1 MEKKDKEKDI
11 KETNKAQKPKTKE
24 QTKEKT
30 SDECQAHKDEINKL
44 KDQIINLNAKVI
56 SLELENQ
63 KSIETFKLQ
72 AVSFEKKAQEKV
84 NELKNNL
91 SQKLE
96 DDKLEVKK
104 YGSQKLL
111 EAIIE
116 PLLNIE
122 LAVKVGSNQEGA
134 VSNYVRGFEMLLNQL
149 NSELESLGITRI
161 EPKVGDEFDPEL
173 HYAISTK
180 EGQNKNKI
188 VEVKKPGY
196 KLHDRVVKP
205 ATVVIEN

>member
-1 MEKKDKEKDI
+1 MEKKDKQKETKEVKNTEKDVK
-11 KETNKAQKPKTKE
+11 KETKVNECEHQEAEIKKLNE
-24 QTKEKT
+24 QIAT
-30 SDECQAHKDEINKL
+30 
-44 KDQIINLNAKVI
+44 LNAKI
-56 SLELENQ
+56 FSLEIENQ

-84 NELKNNL
+84 NELKTNL

-122 LAVKVGSNQEGA
+122 LAVKVGSNQEGP
-134 VSNYVRGFEMLLNQL
+134 VSNYVRGFEMLLGQL
-149 NSELESLGITRI
+149 NSELESLGIARI

-173 HYAISTK
+173 HYAITTK
-180 EGQNKNKI
+180 EGKNKNKI
-188 VEVKKPGY
+188 IEVKKPGY